1 MAPTAPPKLSAR
13 AARLARISGA
23 MHPLAP
29 AKTHRA
35 EANVPDGFLS
45 TKKDKRVMKHSG
57 FVSKINHTSS
67 GPKALKRRRPN
78 KKLVAT
84 MESLADALPEL
95 TNEADGNIKQLREG
109 RVRHKSL
116 NSRPGALKR
125 KEKVVRGEMARFGAS
140 MAALAATPEAAA
152 AAAAAEKNQA
162 MAVEETQD
170 NASAAPAPTTTNRW
184 AALRRHIS
192 TTMEQN
198 PAFTGQGA
206 NKG

>member
-1 MAPTAPPKLSAR
+1 MAPTAPPKMSAR

-29 AKTHRA
+29 IKTHRA

-57 FVSKINHTSS
+57 FISKINHVSP
-67 GPKALKRRRPN
+67 GVKALKRRRPN

-95 TNEADGNIKQLREG
+95 TNEADGNVKQLREG

-116 NSRPGALKR
+116 KSRPGALKR

-140 MAALAATPEAAA
+140 MAALAATPEAT
-152 AAAAAEKNQA
+152 AAAENQT
-162 MAVEETQD
+162 MAVEDTTD
-170 NASAAPAPTTTNRW
+170 TPATPAPATTNRW

-206 NKG
+206 GKG

>member
-1 MAPTAPPKLSAR
+1 MAPTAPPKMSAR

-29 AKTHRA
+29 TKTHRS

-57 FVSKINHTSS
+57 FVTKINHTSPGVKS
-67 GPKALKRRRPN
+67 LKRRRPN

-95 TNEADGNIKQLREG
+95 TNEADGNIEQLREG
-109 RVRHKSL
+109 RIRHKSL
-116 NSRPGALKR
+116 KSRPGALKR

-140 MAALAATPEAAA
+140 MAALAATPEAV
-152 AAAAAEKNQA
+152 AAAEAAATGDQS
-162 MAVEETQD
+162 MTVEDTPE
-170 NASAAPAPTTTNRW
+170 SSGAPAPATANRW

-198 PAFTGQGA
+198 PAFTGQG
-206 NKG
+206 